1 MGTFKELTLFF
12 RYSAKWK
19 HILVDHFKSSNIQED
34 FLADCEDDLSPKRK
48 FKGIPVLSGTHWLT
62 QLTQLIAYV
71 LRTTDQFVR
80 LLRQ

>member
-1 MGTFKELTLFF
+1 MEAL
-12 RYSAKWK
+12 
-19 HILVDHFKSSNIQED
+19 ILVDHFKSSNIQED
-34 FLADCEDDLSPKRK
+34 FLADSEAEPLPKR
-48 FKGIPVLSGTHWLT
+48 VLSDTHWLT